1 MLRGS
6 RPFKLVTNRWKSI
19 TTPMIRSS
27 VRKFSNK
34 TEEKANSRGP
44 VTYGSLAILLL
55 GGAAAAV
62 TYYIEKE
69 EKIQKIT
76 NKVEVIGK
84 PALGGEWV
92 LVDQDGVP
100 RSDASYHG
108 KYTILYFGF
117 THCPDICPSELVKIG
132 KILTQLGKISSDS
145 RASLL
150 KDICSTESQ
159 GIKGQ
164 IQPIF
169 ISVDPSRDTLEQLRF
184 YGQDFHKDFVYL
196 TGTKD
201 QVAKAARAYRVYFSK
216 VSVRLLPPLTSFLQL
231 FYFQKAI
238 DVDLDSEEEYLV
250 DHSIVLYLNSPTG
263 EFLDFFTQRMT
274 VDDVVA
280 KIAKYI
286 EADKA
291 KQSK

>member
-1 MLRGS
+1 MLRAS
-6 RPFKLVTNRWKSI
+6 RSFKLVANRWKSV
-19 TTPMIRSS
+19 TTPVMRST

-34 TEEKANSRGP
+34 TEEKVNSRGP
-44 VTYGSLAILLL
+44 VTYGSLAILFL
-55 GGAAAAV
+55 GGVAAAV

-132 KILTQLGKISSDS
+132 KILTQL
-145 RASLL
+145 
-150 KDICSTESQ
+150 ESQ

-216 VSVRLLPPLTSFLQL
+216 
-231 FYFQKAI
+231 AI

>member
-1 MLRGS
+1 MLRAS
-6 RPFKLVTNRWKSI
+6 RSFKLVTNRWKSI

-145 RASLL
+145 RASL
-150 KDICSTESQ
+150 E
-159 GIKGQ
+159 
-164 IQPIF
+164 IF
-169 ISVDPSRDTLEQLRF
+169 LPQ
-184 YGQDFHKDFVYL
+184 K
-196 TGTKD
+196 
-201 QVAKAARAYRVYFSK
+201 AKESK
-216 VSVRLLPPLTSFLQL
+216 VRFSLSSLALILPEIHLNNSASMVKTSIRILC
-231 FYFQKAI
+231 I
-238 DVDLDSEEEYLV
+238 
-250 DHSIVLYLNSPTG
+250 
-263 EFLDFFTQRMT
+263 
-274 VDDVVA
+274 
-280 KIAKYI
+280 
-286 EADKA
+286 
-291 KQSK
+291 